1 MYPNRSHEAVACER
15 FRAISQSFVDAGSL
29 QRPKRFPERRGR
41 VPDLAVQQ
49 ARCLAL
55 SAAGLEELG
64 ADKTL
69 VFTVRAEGVREC
81 KEAVQG
87 VAGVAAGKGEVA
99 SCSGCRVAPV
109 QQRVVIL
116 PQLSPPSPWGWAL
129 DFVCPSE
136 EREQRECVLPRGPPR
151 QSQRC
156 IIQAKPIRA
165 VPQPPRE
172 LGSGRIGADRPH
184 EGGLDHQP
192 RWPLAASR

>member
-1 MYPNRSHEAVACER
+1 MDCGRDLPRLPAQPLEPRARIGDVALQLGVRVHPNRGHVAVTGER
-15 FRAISQSFVDAGSL
+15 FGAISQSFVDAGSL

-87 VAGVAAGKGEVA
+87 VAGVAAGKGEVS

-109 QQRVVIL
+109 
-116 PQLSPPSPWGWAL
+116 
-129 DFVCPSE
+129 
-136 EREQRECVLPRGPPR
+136 
-151 QSQRC
+151 
-156 IIQAKPIRA
+156 
-165 VPQPPRE
+165 
-172 LGSGRIGADRPH
+172 
-184 EGGLDHQP
+184 
-192 RWPLAASR
+192 